1 MKKIILLIVVIV
13 ILVIIGIFTINNNSN
28 NSEET
33 LQQGNIE
40 NKENKITTS
49 NEYIREGSEEHRG
62 FILDNTLITTNPE
75 IHFNIHYPENYD
87 KVKQYAIYFANP
99 GWEGLYFQGVGKDL
113 GEPYVYEAQKYN
125 KDMIIVSTQLNDWG
139 EQSANDCIAL
149 VEYVLENYNID
160 KSKVYISGLSGGG
173 ETLSIVLGKRPELFT
188 SALYISSQWDGNLDT
203 LSKAKTPLYMVI
215 GENDSYYGST
225 KTRNT
230 YNSLHKL
237 YKEQGMSDEE
247 IDKLLVLDVK
257 EHEYFTLKG
266 YSDEHAGC
274 GLFAY
279 EENIMNW
286 IFSKSK

>member
-13 ILVIIGIFTINNNSN
+13 ILVIIGIFTINNNFN

-62 FILDNTLITTNPE
+62 FILDNTLITTNSE

-87 KVKQYAIYFANP
+87 KAKQYAIYFANP

-113 GEPYVYEAQKYN
+113 GEPYVYEAKKYN
-125 KDMIIVSTQLNDWG
+125 KDMIIVSTQLN
-139 EQSANDCIAL
+139 
-149 VEYVLENYNID
+149 
-160 KSKVYISGLSGGG
+160 
-173 ETLSIVLGKRPELFT
+173 
-188 SALYISSQWDGNLDT
+188 DGNLDT

-225 KTRNT
+225 KTRNA

>member
-40 NKENKITTS
+40 NKENKITTL

-62 FILDNTLITTNPE
+62 FILDNTLITTNSE

-87 KVKQYAIYFANP
+87 KAKQYAIYFANP

-125 KDMIIVSTQLNDWG
+125 KDMII
-139 EQSANDCIAL
+139 
-149 VEYVLENYNID
+149 

-225 KTRNT
+225 KTRNA

-247 IDKLLVLDVK
+247 IDKILVLDVK